1 MLKTEWKKNYLTF
14 EFSILV
20 EVDCSFVTLYRN
32 CGEIPG
38 QLTAQD
44 EYLSV

>member
-14 EFSILV
+14 EFSI
-20 EVDCSFVTLYRN
+20 SFVTLYRN